1 MYIFIVLTNI
11 VPERN
16 EKFFKR
22 YFTNFVS
29 GNDLFFSL
37 LKARG

>member
-1 MYIFIVLTNI
+1 MYIFIVLVNI

-16 EKFFKR
+16 EKIFKE
-22 YFTNFVS
+22 YFSNFIS
-29 GNDLFFSL
+29 GKYLFFSL